1 MDEQELKFG
10 NKIRLTENYCTEFES
25 TLEKM
30 RVAINEKILDNLT
43 AHVDVDKFLNEGY
56 NEVIDE
62 LAINC
67 DKFHKLYPHDLLFKF
82 GATALRFYNEKFR
95 GVHLGFIKRV
105 MNAYFDKNLVA
116 PKNFISNPIN
126 FCGIELEKLLK
137 SLHCE
142 IKKVFVENLRAV
154 ADVDIFGDNSAYG
167 KMWGKLNFK
176 FEFVKVDNVWQLKK
190 ILNVREL
197 VPPVLDMAERFW
209 PHEWDLGIKL

>member
-1 MDEQELKFG
+1 ME
-10 NKIRLTENYCTEFES
+10 KIFLQ

-30 RVAINEKILDNLT
+30 RTAINEKNVENLT

-56 NEVIDE
+56 DEVIDE

-67 DKFHKLYPHDLLFKF
+67 AKFHKLYPHDLLFKF

-95 GVHLGFIKRV
+95 KIHLGFVKKT
-105 MNAYFDKNLVA
+105 MDAYFDKNLVA
-116 PKNFISNPIN
+116 PKSFITNPIN
-126 FCGIELEKLLK
+126 FCGVELGKLLK
-137 SLHCE
+137 ALSCE
-142 IKKVFVENLRAV
+142 IKKVSIENSRAV
-154 ADVDIFGDNSAYG
+154 ADVDIFGDNSSYG
-167 KMWGKLNFK
+167 KMWGTLNFK
-176 FEFVKVDNVWQLKK
+176 FEFVNVNGTWQLKR

>member
-1 MDEQELKFG
+1 M
-10 NKIRLTENYCTEFES
+10 ENFLQ

-30 RVAINEKILDNLT
+30 RTAINEKNFEDLT

-56 NEVIDE
+56 DEVIDE

-67 DKFHKLYPHDLLFKF
+67 AKFHKLYPHDLLFKF

-95 GVHLGFIKRV
+95 KIHLGFVKRT

-116 PKNFISNPIN
+116 PKSFITNPIN
-126 FCGIELEKLLK
+126 FCGVELGRLLK
-137 SLHCE
+137 ALSCE
-142 IKKVFVENLRAV
+142 IKNVSIENSRAV
-154 ADVDIFGDNSAYG
+154 ADVDIFGDNSSYG
-167 KMWGKLNFK
+167 KMWGNLNFK
-176 FEFVKVDNVWQLKK
+176 FEFVNVNGTWQLKR

-209 PHEWDLGIKL
+209 PSEWDLGIKL

>member
-1 MDEQELKFG
+1 ME
-10 NKIRLTENYCTEFES
+10 KIFLQ

-30 RVAINEKILDNLT
+30 RTAINEKNVENLT

-56 NEVIDE
+56 DEVIDE

-67 DKFHKLYPHDLLFKF
+67 AKFHKLYPHDLLFKF

-95 GVHLGFIKRV
+95 KIQLGFVKRT

-116 PKNFISNPIN
+116 PKSFITNPIN
-126 FCGIELEKLLK
+126 FCGVELGKLLK
-137 SLHCE
+137 ALSCE
-142 IKKVFVENLRAV
+142 IKKVSIENSRAV
-154 ADVDIFGDNSAYG
+154 ADVDIFGDNSSYG
-167 KMWGKLNFK
+167 KMWGTLNFK
-176 FEFVKVDNVWQLKK
+176 FEFVNVNGTWQLKK

>member
-1 MDEQELKFG
+1 ME
-10 NKIRLTENYCTEFES
+10 KIFLQ

-30 RVAINEKILDNLT
+30 RTAINEKNVENLT

-56 NEVIDE
+56 DEVIDE

-67 DKFHKLYPHDLLFKF
+67 AKFHKLYPHDLLFKF

-95 GVHLGFIKRV
+95 TIHLGFVKKT
-105 MNAYFDKNLVA
+105 MDAYFDKNLVA
-116 PKNFISNPIN
+116 PKSFITNPIN
-126 FCGIELEKLLK
+126 FCGVELGKLLK
-137 SLHCE
+137 ALSCE
-142 IKKVFVENLRAV
+142 IKKVSIENSRAV
-154 ADVDIFGDNSAYG
+154 ADVDIFGDNSSYG
-167 KMWGKLNFK
+167 KMWGTLNFK
-176 FEFVKVDNVWQLKK
+176 FEFVNVNGTWQLKK

>member
-1 MDEQELKFG
+1 ME
-10 NKIRLTENYCTEFES
+10 KIFLQ

-30 RVAINEKILDNLT
+30 RTAINEKNVENLT

-56 NEVIDE
+56 DEVIDE

-67 DKFHKLYPHDLLFKF
+67 AKFHKLYPHDLLFKF

-95 GVHLGFIKRV
+95 KIHLGFVKKTLD
-105 MNAYFDKNLVA
+105 AYFDKNLTP
-116 PKNFISNPIN
+116 PKSFITNPIN
-126 FCGIELEKLLK
+126 FCGVELGKLLK
-137 SLHCE
+137 ALSCE
-142 IKKVFVENLRAV
+142 IKKVSIENSRAV
-154 ADVDIFGDNSAYG
+154 ADVDIFGDNSSYG
-167 KMWGKLNFK
+167 KMWGTLNFK
-176 FEFVKVDNVWQLKK
+176 FEFVNVNGTWQLKR

>member
-1 MDEQELKFG
+1 ME
-10 NKIRLTENYCTEFES
+10 KIFLQ

-30 RVAINEKILDNLT
+30 RTAINEKNVENLT

-56 NEVIDE
+56 DEVIDE

-67 DKFHKLYPHDLLFKF
+67 AKFHKLYPHDLLFKF

-95 GVHLGFIKRV
+95 TIHLGFVKKT
-105 MNAYFDKNLVA
+105 MDAYFDKNLVA
-116 PKNFISNPIN
+116 PNSFITNPIT
-126 FCGIELEKLLK
+126 FCGVELGKLLK
-137 SLHCE
+137 ALSCE
-142 IKKVFVENLRAV
+142 IKKVSIENSRAV
-154 ADVDIFGDNSAYG
+154 ADVDIFGDNSSYG
-167 KMWGKLNFK
+167 KMWGTLNFK
-176 FEFVKVDNVWQLKK
+176 FEFVNVNGTWQLKK